1 MNIILAVSFFLVVSM
16 QLDISKAYYN
26 DKRFNKI
33 GFLMSPFYV
42 PDESSNPLYS
52 IKDFLSEPA
61 NQESILR

>member
-1 MNIILAVSFFLVVSM
+1 MKIISAVSFFLAVFM
-16 QLDISKAYYN
+16 QLDTSKAYYH

-42 PDESSNPLYS
+42 PDESSNPLYT